1 MLVAT
6 AALVTAS
13 STPEPTLL
21 NCDCALIDV
30 GLNNGATLLQ
40 WPAEAVAR
48 LQEKYK
54 GDKAIA
60 RSMHRCLAHNSTACF
75 YGFEANPVFDGR
87 LRHMET
93 QLRRQG
99 LKVQL
104 FASTAFGTSSQNV
117 TFFVEP
123 AGPEGSTGSS
133 LDGSKPL
140 TSLTQKVSAQRGA
153 RRAARRLALPT
164 QSASSKPAWYT
175 NLSTEIREHY
185 VETTVQSVDAAAFL
199 ARMHAASAFVA
210 VKIDI
215 EGYEYT
221 LLKQLLL
228 TAPSVVCRLKLLVI
242 EWHERMMP
250 AHAGEAAHLIWLME
264 QAECGVQ
271 LLAMHRR

>member
-1 MLVAT
+1 MGHTLPPWAMLGPMLVAT

-48 LQEKYK
+48 LQEEYK
-54 GDKAIA
+54 GEKAIA
-60 RSMHRCLAHNSTACF
+60 RSMHRCLAHKSTACF

-87 LRHMET
+87 LRHMEK

-123 AGPEGSTGSS
+123 AGPGGSTGSS

-140 TSLTQKVSAQRGA
+140 TSLTEKG
-153 RRAARRLALPT
+153 
-164 QSASSKPAWYT
+164 WYT
-175 NLSTEIREHY
+175 NLSTEVREHY

-215 EGYEYT
+215 DVHS
-221 LLKQLLL
+221 
-228 TAPSVVCRLKLLVI
+228 A
-242 EWHERMMP
+242 
-250 AHAGEAAHLIWLME
+250 EAALAHSTLSRL
-264 QAECGVQ
+264 QAE
-271 LLAMHRR
+271 A

>member
-1 MLVAT
+1 MLGPMLVAT

-21 NCDCALIDV
+21 NCDCAIIDV

-48 LQEKYK
+48 LQGNTKK

-60 RSMHRCLAHNSTACF
+60 RSMHRCLAHKDTACF

-93 QLRRQG
+93 QLRREG
-99 LKVQL
+99 RKVQL

-117 TFFVEP
+117 TFFVQP

-140 TSLTQKVSAQRGA
+140 TSVI
-153 RRAARRLALPT
+153 RRT
-164 QSASSKPAWYT
+164 TSKPVWYT

-242 EWHERMMP
+242 EWHERKMP
-250 AHAGEAAHLIWLME
+250 AHAGEAAHLIWLMK

-271 LLAMHRR
+271 LLAWHRR